1 VTVPETF
8 SLNHRRPIRI
18 AHLSAVIVCA
28 CAVTWT
34 ASSSAAQD
42 ATPGGGMPM
51 PRLDVLEPVV
61 AGQIVA
67 AVADVTRVAATGKG
81 GSDLGGAYGSLAQV
95 MHAYEFFDSAEAAY
109 RRAQNLA
116 PRDGRWPHLLGY
128 LYQQT
133 GRLDEAAAQFA
144 AVQRLQPERRE
155 AAVYLGDVY
164 LQLNR
169 LPEARDQFQAVVD
182 VFPAVARR
190 GLGEVA
196 LRERRFGEAAE
207 HFRDALDRM
216 PQATSL
222 HYSLAMAYRGAG
234 RLDDAR
240 RHLEQRGSGSIK
252 VGDPL
257 VDGLQRLVRGERG
270 LVMQGRRAYA
280 AGQFQEA
287 AAAFRQA
294 VAAVPTSVTARVN
307 LGLSLLQLDD
317 TPGAAGQLDAALAL
331 EPDNVEAHAGLGFV
345 RSRQGRDREAVDHLQ
360 HAFERS
366 PDDAAIRSAL
376 VRSMIRV
383 GLDGDVI
390 GVLEKVRAID
400 PDSEETV
407 VSLAIMLAGREQF
420 GAAITLLDD
429 ANRRFPERL
438 PTATTLA
445 RLLASSPDRT
455 LRDGRRA
462 LELAM
467 AVYKDTPSPVHS
479 ETVALALAELGRCG
493 EAADWLRRAIAQA
506 AQLKDVGETARLKG
520 TLANYQPPSCVAGR

>member
-1 VTVPETF
+1 
-8 SLNHRRPIRI
+8 
-18 AHLSAVIVCA
+18 
-28 CAVTWT
+28 
-34 ASSSAAQD
+34 
-42 ATPGGGMPM
+42 M
-51 PRLDVLEPVV
+51 PRLDVLEPAV
-61 AGQIVA
+61 AEQIAA
-67 AVADVTRVAATGKG
+67 AVADVTRLSATGKAG
-81 GSDLGGAYGSLAQV
+81 GDLAAAYGALAQV
-95 MHAYEFFDSAEAAY
+95 MHAYEFFDSAETAY
-109 RRAQNLA
+109 RGAKALA

-133 GRLDEAAAQFA
+133 GRLHEAAAQYA
-144 AVQRLQPERRE
+144 AVRRLQPERRE
-155 AAVYLGDVY
+155 VAIHLGDVY

-169 LPEARDQFQAVVD
+169 LPEAREQFQAVVD
-182 VFPAVARR
+182 VFPAVAQK

-207 HFRDALDRM
+207 HFRAALDRM

-240 RHLEQRGSGSIK
+240 RHLEQRGSGAMR

-257 VDGLQRLVRGERG
+257 VDGLPRLVRGERG
-270 LVMQGRRAYA
+270 LVMQGRRAYD
-280 AGQFQEA
+280 AGQFQQA

-294 VAAVPTSVTARVN
+294 VTAAPGSVTARVN

-317 TPGAAGQLDAALAL
+317 TTDAAVQLDAALAL
-331 EPDNVEAHAGLGFV
+331 EPDNVEAHAALGFV
-345 RSRQGRDREAVDHLQ
+345 RARQGRDREAVDHLQ
-360 HAFERS
+360 RAFDRS

-376 VRSMIRV
+376 VRSMIRA
-383 GLDGDVI
+383 GRDDDVI

-420 GAAITLLDD
+420 RAAIALLDE

-467 AVYKDTPSPVHS
+467 AVYKDTPSPVHG

-493 EAADWLRRAIAQA
+493 EAADWIRRAIAQA
-506 AQLKDVGETARLKG
+506 KVDGEAARLKG

>member
-1 VTVPETF
+1 M
-8 SLNHRRPIRI
+8 
-18 AHLSAVIVCA
+18 
-28 CAVTWT
+28 TWT
-34 ASSSAAQD
+34 PPALAVQDPAA
-42 ATPGGGMPM
+42 GVGLPM

-61 AGQIVA
+61 AEQIVA
-67 AVADVTRVAATGKG
+67 AAAEVTRVAATGKG
-81 GSDLGGAYGSLAQV
+81 GTDLAAAFGSLAQV
-95 MHAYEFFDSAEAAY
+95 THAYEFFDSAEAAY
-109 RRAQNLA
+109 LHARSLA

-133 GRLDEAAAQFA
+133 GRLDAAAAQFA
-144 AVQRLQPERRE
+144 AVRRLQPERRE
-155 AAVYLGDVY
+155 AAVHLGEVY

-169 LPEARDQFQAVVD
+169 LLEAREQFLAVVD
-182 VFPAVARR
+182 VFPAVAQK

-196 LRERRFGEAAE
+196 LRERRFGEATE
-207 HFRDALDRM
+207 HFRAALDRM

-240 RHLEQRGSGSIK
+240 RHLERRGSGGMK

-270 LVMQGRRAYA
+270 LVMQGRRAYD
-280 AGQFQEA
+280 AGEFQEA

-294 VAAVPTSVTARVN
+294 VTAAPGSVTSRVN

-317 TPGAAGQLDAALAL
+317 TANAAEQFDAVLAL
-331 EPDNVEAHAGLGFV
+331 EPENAEAHAGMGFV
-345 RSRQGRDREAVDHLQ
+345 RTRQGRDRDAVAHLQ
-360 HAFERS
+360 RAFDRS

-376 VRSMIRV
+376 VRAMIRA

-407 VSLAIMLAGREQF
+407 VSLAILLAGRLEF
-420 GAAITLLDD
+420 HAAIALLDD
-429 ANRRFPERL
+429 AHRRFPERL

-467 AVYKDTPSPVHS
+467 AVYKDAPSPVHG

-493 EAADWLRRAIAQA
+493 EAGDWIRRAIAQA
-506 AQLKDVGETARLKG
+506 KGDGEAARLKG